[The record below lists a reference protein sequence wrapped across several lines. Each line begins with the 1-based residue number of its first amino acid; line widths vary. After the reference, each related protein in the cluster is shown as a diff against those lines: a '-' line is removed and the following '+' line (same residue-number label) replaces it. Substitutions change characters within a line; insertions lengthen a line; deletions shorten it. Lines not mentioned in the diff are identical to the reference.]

1 MGIVLKVKCF
11 LRREKTPKPSM
22 YVSFGLNL
30 KVSLTKEYDWL
41 LPEFLGNKLMV
52 ARTTLS
58 TRNIIVAEQKNLSA
72 GAFHKLRHPLNEKAT
87 KGYLILPLTKISL
100 ANQTYERETAFKV

>member
-1 MGIVLKVKCF
+1 M
-11 LRREKTPKPSM
+11 EKFFWKAVGHCTEIEMFSPPRKDPKPSM
-22 YVSFGLNL
+22 YVSFGLNW

-58 TRNIIVAEQKNLSA
+58 TRTIIPINNRTLVLGGFIS
-72 GAFHKLRHPLNEKAT
+72 GHPLNE
-87 KGYLILPLTKISL
+87 S
-100 ANQTYERETAFKV
+100 NQWIFNSAIN